1 MKINF
6 KLAIAAL
13 LMFPMMAMAQ
23 ETVHPDSL
31 KNQGNALVKAKKFK
45 EALDA
50 YQQAI
55 TLWGDTADAAT
66 VYNAGDCARRVEEYE
81 TSNKLYQQ
89 AIDLGYKKADY
100 ATYYIAENYGKMKLV
115 DERIAQLEKARETVK
130 DPKVTGFVKKAL
142 TKEYA
147 KKANAQVVEGNK
159 ILGEIQAST
168 KPEQR
173 TAIEARAKEAFSAAK
188 EWNDKALGVDANSE
202 DAKKIAEIIN
212 EQLK

>member
-13 LMFPMMAMAQ
+13 LMFPMMAFAQ
-23 ETVHPDSL
+23 ETVHPDTL

-66 VYNAGDCARRVEEYE
+66 VYNAGDCARRIEEYE

-115 DERIAQLEKARETVK
+115 DERIAQLEKGHEQFK
-130 DPKVTGFVKKAL
+130 DGKVASLIAKNL
-142 TKEYA
+142 TKEYV
-147 KKANAQVVEGNK
+147 KKANAQIVEGNK

-173 TAIEARAKEAFSAAK
+173 TAIEARAKEVFQAAK
-188 EWNDKALGVDANSE
+188 EWNDKAFAIDANSE
-202 DAKKIAEIIN
+202 DAKKIGEIIAQ
-212 EQLK
+212 QLK